1 MDIKNRVLYFG
12 SKFTAKALPQV
23 DEEDQS
29 IMIEGYASTNDTD
42 RVGDVVPT
50 GVWTKGMQN
59 YLKNPIILAFHD
71 QRMPVGKMV
80 DHKVDEKGL
89 WIKASIT
96 DAAGDVYKL
105 IKKGILSAFS
115 IGFRVKD
122 AEYKSDAEI
131 FLIKELELHEISV
144 VSVPANQNTLFS
156 LAKAFDSAE
165 DYELFKQ
172 QFAVKDSAKGL
183 DDLQPANSANKEEWN
198 MDPKELEAMLAKAAA
213 EAASQ
218 TAKAVLEAQ
227 TKAASEA
234 AAQAKAEAEL
244 EAKIKAAVAAVQTV
258 DTGAERLLADVEKR
272 LNEQAESHKAAL
284 EGLESALKE
293 KAAELEAIQKS
304 RMQFTDTKSDNGVIS
319 YTEKEAAVFISKITK
334 RPVEETKY
342 FKDLA
347 TKYASGGTAGAAGS
361 GSGAGGAIRLPSKN
375 WETEISAN
383 MEDEI
388 RRQLVVAGTIRQIAM
403 PQPFMKLPI
412 NPDAG
417 ADATW
422 VAASDFG
429 GSSSSGTQRTHA
441 LKEIELSS
449 AKLATKEYVNFEE
462 EEDGLIAIVPII
474 REAIVRRMAKTLDK
488 AMLIGND
495 VGATTYSA
503 GINGLAYYD
512 ALATSSPTVAVGAA
526 FTAAKV
532 RDARRAL
539 GVWGLEPSELILFVS
554 QTAYYDLL
562 AESEFQ
568 STDKISESRNTLIT
582 GQIGLIGQTRV
593 LVSAQMTGAAA
604 NDPLAVLVNPRN
616 FVVGNHRAMR
626 MDTDDEVVNQRRV
639 MVASM
644 RVAMSQLTSNEGA
657 GVVTVRYV

>member
-1 MDIKNRVLYFG
+1 MDIKNKIIYFG
-12 SKFTAKALPQV
+12 SKFTAKALPQG
-23 DEEDQS
+23 EDDQT
-29 IMIEGYASTNDTD
+29 IMIEGYASTSDTD

-50 GVWTKGMQN
+50 SVWAKGMDN

-80 DHKVDEKGL
+80 DHKVDDKGL
-89 WIKASIT
+89 WIKAAIT

-122 AEYKSDAEI
+122 AEYKSEAEV
-131 FLIKELELHEISV
+131 FLIKDLELHEISV

-165 DYELFKQ
+165 EFELFKQ
-172 QFAVKDSAKGL
+172 QFAVEESAKEL
-183 DDLQPANSANKEEWN
+183 DDSQVANSANKEEWN
-198 MDPKELEAMLAKAAA
+198 MDPKLLEEMLAKAAA

-227 TKAASEA
+227 TKAAQEAQETARAEA
-234 AAQAKAEAEL
+234 AL

-272 LNEQAESHKAAL
+272 LNEQAESHKSAL
-284 EGLESALKE
+284 EGLEVALKE

-304 RMQFTDTKSDNGVIS
+304 RMQFTDPKVDNGDIS
-319 YTEKEAAVFISKITK
+319 FGEKQAAVFISKITK
-334 RPVEETKY
+334 RPIEETKY
-342 FKDLA
+342 FKDLT

-375 WETEISAN
+375 WETEISLN

-403 PQPFMKLPI
+403 SQPFMKLPI

-422 VAASDFG
+422 VANSDFG

-441 LKEIELSS
+441 LKEIEISS

-488 AMLIGND
+488 SMIIGND
-495 VGATTYSA
+495 VGATTYTA

-512 ALATSSPTVAVGAA
+512 AFGTSSPTVAVGGK
-526 FTAAKV
+526 FTAAKF

-554 QTAYYDLL
+554 QAAYYDLL
-562 AESEFQ
+562 DDTEFQ

-582 GQIGLIGQTRV
+582 GQVGLLTQTRV
-593 LVSAQMTGAAA
+593 LVTAQMTGAAA
-604 NDPLAVLVNPRN
+604 NDALAVLVNPRN

-644 RVAMSQLTSNEGA
+644 RIAMSQLTSNEGA
-657 GVVTVRYV
+657 GVITVRYV